1 MRKFALVPIEQYEDK
16 MSVIIEQPS
25 SCDNKIELETEVNEH
40 EQDKTTAIQ
49 NDDNGG
55 DDNKFQLH
63 QQSIVENDKQTIDE
77 IPDTQQQQQQQQQQQ
92 HATAQFSPF
101 NVEAHAKSDNIINTT
116 EDKVKKKTKRKKQE
130 EEEESKKKKKKKRN
144 KKEESDIQHLASN
157 PTDINHKK
165 KSKTIEDNLQVS
177 PLESEGGS
185 EQQKSKSSR
194 IKKPSQRKLDSI
206 QSEIYWLQG

>member
-77 IPDTQQQQQQQQQQQ
+77 IPDTQQQQ

-101 NVEAHAKSDNIINTT
+101 NVEAHAKSDNIIKTT
-116 EDKVKKKTKRKKQE
+116 EDKVKKKKTKRKKQE
-130 EEEESKKKKKKKRN
+130 EEQEEEVEESKKKKKKKKNN

>member
-77 IPDTQQQQQQQQQQQ
+77 IPDTQQQ

-101 NVEAHAKSDNIINTT
+101 NVEAHAKSDNIIKTT

-130 EEEESKKKKKKKRN
+130 EEQEEEVEESKKKKKKKN
-144 KKEESDIQHLASN
+144 KKEESDIQHLASD

>member
-77 IPDTQQQQQQQQQQQ
+77 IPDTQQQQQQQ

-101 NVEAHAKSDNIINTT
+101 SVEAHAKSDNIIKTT
-116 EDKVKKKTKRKKQE
+116 EDKVKKKKTKRKKQE
-130 EEEESKKKKKKKRN
+130 EEVEESKKKKKKKKNN